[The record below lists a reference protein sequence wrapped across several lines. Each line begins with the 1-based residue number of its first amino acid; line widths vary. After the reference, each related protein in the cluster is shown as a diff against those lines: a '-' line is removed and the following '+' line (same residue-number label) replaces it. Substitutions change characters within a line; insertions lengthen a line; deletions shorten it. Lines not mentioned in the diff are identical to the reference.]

1 MLKGVQYLNDAQ
13 GKPNKILID
22 LNLYSKEVALFLQQ
36 LEAKYGGGASVM
48 PETPLVQPAVGPNA
62 RLMKIDQVVD
72 QARRY
77 LGTPYRTGGTTSS
90 GMDCSGLTM
99 TIFQAIGI
107 NIPRVS
113 GDQAKAGVAVDRS
126 QIQKGDLVFFAT
138 GTPGRINHVGVV
150 SSVDQNGVKFIHAS
164 SSRGVMESD
173 LAQDYWRNAYM
184 SARRVV

>member
-1 MLKGVQYLNDAQ
+1 
-13 GKPNKILID
+13 
-22 LNLYSKEVALFLQQ
+22 
-36 LEAKYGGGASVM
+36 
-48 PETPLVQPAVGPNA
+48 
-62 RLMKIDQVVD
+62 
-72 QARRY
+72 
-77 LGTPYRTGGTTSS
+77 
-90 GMDCSGLTM
+90 MDCSGLTI